1 MTTGDHLALTSG
13 RNFWKIWKRSCIF
26 NSVKIDNR
34 LFPEDST
41 VVENA
46 TKINECDIDPL
57 EKCPGD
63 IFFSKNIYSECS
75 NWFSHFQT
83 VHGPLKIKEI

>member
-26 NSVKIDNR
+26 NSIKIDNR
-34 LFPEDST
+34 LFPEYST

-57 EKCPGD
+57 EKYLRE
-63 IFFSKNIYSECS
+63 IFFPKTFTVNALIGSHISKQFID
-75 NWFSHFQT
+75 H
-83 VHGPLKIKEI
+83 

>member
-1 MTTGDHLALTSG
+1 MTTRDHLALTSG

-26 NSVKIDNR
+26 NFIKIDNR
-34 LFPEDST
+34 LFPEYST

-57 EKCPGD
+57 EKCPGE
-63 IFFSKNIYSECS
+63 IFFLKTFTENALIDSHVSKQ
-75 NWFSHFQT
+75 FMGH
-83 VHGPLKIKEI
+83 